1 MSLAE
6 VMVAASSMS
15 PSKRY
20 YLSISPSPIGASLHS
35 GHFSFSL
42 SSIGHQLAQVSVDA
56 FGHEELSVE
65 HAKRSTPLF
74 ATGVVDVAL
83 PPHYLACATDVEAA
97 LRT

>member
-1 MSLAE
+1 
-6 VMVAASSMS
+6 MVPASSMS

-20 YLSISPSPIGASLHS
+20 NLSISPSPIGASLHS

-74 ATGVVDVAL
+74 PAGVVDVAL

>member
-15 PSKRY
+15 LGKRY
-20 YLSISPSPIGASLHS
+20 NLSVLPSPIGASLNS

-42 SSIGHQLAQVSVDA
+42 SSIGHQLAQVSVNA

-65 HAKRSTPLF
+65 HAKGSTALL

-83 PPHYLACATDVEAA
+83 PPHNFARATDVEAT
-97 LRT
+97 LRA